1 MTLHTEVPTDATR
14 TLLALISA
22 LVKWQGAKLTH
33 RTYLHCYTL
42 TLKDQREIKETIP
55 VTTASKR
62 IKYPGI
68 NLPMRQKTFT
78 LKTVSN

>member
-22 LVKWQGAKLTH
+22 LVKWQGAKLTN

-42 TLKDQREIKETIP
+42 TLKDQREKLRKQSQLPLHQKE
-55 VTTASKR
+55 
-62 IKYPGI
+62 
-68 NLPMRQKTFT
+68 
-78 LKTVSN
+78 